1 MRGVSRHYIY
11 CLIGKSGSGK
21 DTVYKRLLEDRSL
34 NFGHVVACTTRPRR
48 AGEENGR
55 EYNFYTEE
63 EFEAMLMRGAVI
75 EYRCY
80 QTVHGP
86 WYYFTADD
94 GQIDLSERSTL
105 LIGTLESYAA
115 LRKWFADRTAGDNTG
130 GRTVR
135 PIYLEVEDGLRLQRL
150 LDRERSQETPRYQEM
165 CRRFLAD
172 SLEFDDEKI
181 AEVGIRRRF
190 VNDNLDACLGEVF
203 NYIAETENSADIF

>member
-172 SLEFDDEKI
+172 SLDFDDEKI

-190 VNDNLDACLGEVF
+190 VNEDLDTCLKEVF
-203 NYIAETENSADIF
+203 EYIAETENSGA